1 MISQIREPLSKI
13 VQPVIIFFAK
23 LKIHPTVFTITGL
36 FLSIAAGVFLA
47 IDNFL
52 VAFIL
57 IWIGGAMDFID
68 GGVARYLNL
77 DSVKGSFVDSFS
89 DRISDLAVFG
99 GMIFSKQV
107 DLVTGIIMVASSL
120 LISYIRAKGESIG
133 VKKMAMGIMERA
145 ERWLSLMILLFVALL
160 VPDFGFVTPV
170 YTLWGTPISY
180 FSIGYMILTALCVIT
195 VIQRFVY
202 VSVQLTRLTKT
213 EPVEEIHKI

>member
-145 ERWLSLMILLFVALL
+145 ERWLSLMILLFV
-160 VPDFGFVTPV
+160 
-170 YTLWGTPISY
+170 
-180 FSIGYMILTALCVIT
+180 
-195 VIQRFVY
+195 
-202 VSVQLTRLTKT
+202 
-213 EPVEEIHKI
+213 